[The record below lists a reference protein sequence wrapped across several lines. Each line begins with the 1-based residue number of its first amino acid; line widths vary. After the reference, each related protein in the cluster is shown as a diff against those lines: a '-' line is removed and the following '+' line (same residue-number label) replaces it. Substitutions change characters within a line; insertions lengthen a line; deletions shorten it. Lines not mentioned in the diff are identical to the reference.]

1 MEMESESGSC
11 DTVHARVHKRTRS
24 ASPETGP
31 SESRLIPDAVIQIC
45 LEGKG
50 VRWDNGRLCYEVQDP
65 VAFEARYKELLQDK
79 ISEWTWNQLDKYY
92 SLWQSS
98 RWSRKGSCFTP
109 RDILET
115 QFWRRLALAPAALFR
130 AAEATALLQP
140 VPVPVPVPTQ
150 QELARVNSAFVDAAC
165 EHRQEKLGLQKR
177 VKALE
182 QDLAVAKQTCKDQ
195 EYHIAQVAAGGGP
208 DFKQERQALLAAG
221 VVERQEWQGLL
232 PAGVVERQEWQ
243 VLRAEMTRERE
254 RLEARVRELEVL
266 EMSWKQMRGIFNT
279 KGPV

>member
-11 DTVHARVHKRTRS
+11 DTVHAREHKRPRS
-24 ASPETGP
+24 ASPEGTGP

-45 LEGKG
+45 REGKG

-65 VAFEARYKELLQDK
+65 VAFEARYKELLQHK
-79 ISEWTWNQLDKYY
+79 IGEWTWNQLDKYY

-109 RDILET
+109 RDVLET
-115 QFWRRLALAPAALFR
+115 RFWQRLALAPA
-130 AAEATALLQP
+130 LLQP
-140 VPVPVPVPTQ
+140 AEAAAAAQ
-150 QELARVNSAFVDAAC
+150 NEKAHMHELLEAAC
-165 EHRQEKLGLQKR
+165 EHRQEKLALQKR
-177 VKALE
+177 VKTLE

-195 EYHIAQVAAGGGP
+195 EYHIAQAAAGGGP
-208 DFKQERQALLAAG
+208 DFKQERQA
-221 VVERQEWQGLL
+221 ERQEWQ
-232 PAGVVERQEWQ
+232 A
-243 VLRAEMTRERE
+243 LRAEMTRERE

-266 EMSWKQMRGIFNT
+266 EMSWKQVRGILFS

>member
-11 DTVHARVHKRTRS
+11 DTVHAREHKRPRS
-24 ASPETGP
+24 ASPEGAGP

-45 LEGKG
+45 REGKG

-65 VAFEARYKELLQDK
+65 VAFEARYKELLQHK
-79 ISEWTWNQLDKYY
+79 IGEWTWNQLDKYY

-109 RDILET
+109 RDVLET
-115 QFWRRLALAPAALFR
+115 QFWQRLALAPASAQNEK
-130 AAEATALLQP
+130 AHMHELL
-140 VPVPVPVPTQ
+140 
-150 QELARVNSAFVDAAC
+150 EAAC
-165 EHRQEKLGLQKR
+165 EHRQEKLALQKR
-177 VKALE
+177 VKTLE

-195 EYHIAQVAAGGGP
+195 EYHIAQAAGGGP
-208 DFKQERQALLAAG
+208 DFKQERQA
-221 VVERQEWQGLL
+221 ERQEWQ
-232 PAGVVERQEWQ
+232 A
-243 VLRAEMTRERE
+243 LRAEMTRERE

-266 EMSWKQMRGIFNT
+266 EAAWKHIRGIFTT

>member
-11 DTVHARVHKRTRS
+11 DTVHAREHKRPRS
-24 ASPETGP
+24 ASPEGTGP

-45 LEGKG
+45 REGKG

-65 VAFEARYKELLQDK
+65 VAFEARYKELLQHK
-79 ISEWTWNQLDKYY
+79 IGEWTWNQLDKYY

-109 RDILET
+109 RDVLET
-115 QFWRRLALAPAALFR
+115 QFWQRLALAPA
-130 AAEATALLQP
+130 LLQP
-140 VPVPVPVPTQ
+140 AEAAAAAQ
-150 QELARVNSAFVDAAC
+150 NEKAHMHELLEAAC
-165 EHRQEKLGLQKR
+165 EHRQEKLALQKR
-177 VKALE
+177 VKTLE

-195 EYHIAQVAAGGGP
+195 EYHIAQAAGGGA
-208 DFKQERQALLAAG
+208 DFKQERQA
-221 VVERQEWQGLL
+221 ERQEWQ
-232 PAGVVERQEWQ
+232 A
-243 VLRAEMTRERE
+243 LRAEMTRERE

-266 EMSWKQMRGIFNT
+266 EAAWKQVRGIFTT

>member
-11 DTVHARVHKRTRS
+11 DTVHARVHKRARS

-65 VAFEARYKELLQDK
+65 VAFEARYKEVLQDK
-79 ISEWTWNQLDKYY
+79 IGEWTWNQLDKYY

-109 RDILET
+109 RDVLET
-115 QFWRRLALAPAALFR
+115 QFWRRLALAPASLFR
-130 AAEATALLQP
+130 AAEAPASAQNEKAHMHELL
-140 VPVPVPVPTQ
+140 
-150 QELARVNSAFVDAAC
+150 EAAC

-177 VKALE
+177 VKTLE
-182 QDLAVAKQTCKDQ
+182 QDLAVAKQACKDQ
-195 EYHIAQVAAGGGP
+195 EYHIAQVAAGVGP
-208 DFKQERQALLAAG
+208 DFKQEWQA
-221 VVERQEWQGLL
+221 ERQEWQ
-232 PAGVVERQEWQ
+232 AVRE
-243 VLRAEMTRERE
+243 EMTRERE

-266 EMSWKQMRGIFNT
+266 EKVSEKANLTVVLGE
-279 KGPV
+279 KGLADRVMKLL

>member
-11 DTVHARVHKRTRS
+11 DTVHAREHKRPRS
-24 ASPETGP
+24 ASPEGAGP
-31 SESRLIPDAVIQIC
+31 PESRLIPDAVIQIC
-45 LEGKG
+45 REGKG

-109 RDILET
+109 RDVLET
-115 QFWRRLALAPAALFR
+115 QFWRRVALVPPALFQLVR
-130 AAEATALLQP
+130 AAEAAAAVPMPAPAP
-140 VPVPVPVPTQ
+140 VPVQ
-150 QELARVNSAFVDAAC
+150 AQAQAQAQNEKARMHELLEAAC
-165 EHRQEKLGLQKR
+165 EHRQEKVVLQKR
-177 VKALE
+177 VKTLE
-182 QDLAVAKQTCKDQ
+182 QDLALAKQAFKDQ
-195 EYHIAQVAAGGGP
+195 EYHIAQAAAAGGP
-208 DFKQERQALLAAG
+208 DFKQERQ
-221 VVERQEWQGLL
+221 EWQ
-232 PAGVVERQEWQ
+232 A
-243 VLRAEMTRERE
+243 LRAEMTRERE

-266 EMSWKQMRGIFNT
+266 EMSWKQVRGIFTT